1 MDSME
6 DRLRKEHSNLTYDE
20 IMELL
25 EEEQFKYEDEDYKPL
40 NFHEDCE
47 EDEDF

>member
-1 MDSME
+1 MDE
-6 DRLRKEHSNLTYDE
+6 LERLYNEHNMTYEE

-25 EEEQFKYEDEDYKPL
+25 EEEQYMYEDEYKPL
-40 NFHEDCE
+40 NFHDDE

>member
-1 MDSME
+1 ME
-6 DRLRKEHSNLTYDE
+6 ELEARLRKEHGNLTYDE

-25 EEEQFKYEDEDYKPL
+25 EEEQYKYEDEDYKPL
-40 NFHEDCE
+40 NFHDDSE